1 MGEPRKGNYKDG
13 TVYGQNKHTH
23 TLKDTQTVHIGHLNK
38 NLLNVIY
45 YTMESP

>member
-1 MGEPRKGNYKDG
+1 MGRTN
-13 TVYGQNKHTH
+13 TH
-23 TLKDTQTVHIGHLNK
+23 TLKDKQTVHIGHLNK